1 MDNKPQF
8 GFILE
13 YVTDIEAAKPASS
26 GEVAKSRGDILARWR
41 IDGDNGS
48 TQDSK
53 FAPYEKF
60 PVFFEETGNFASIL

>member
-48 TQDSK
+48 TTRLEIC
-53 FAPYEKF
+53 A
-60 PVFFEETGNFASIL
+60 I